1 MYYYSQTSIFSI
13 YTGML
18 LNHSEVYKLSDV
30 ILAHII
36 LIFITLLIQISH
48 VIEAFKFYLC
58 FYVFKTMLLNF

>member
-1 MYYYSQTSIFSI
+1 
-13 YTGML
+13 ML

-48 VIEAFKFYLC
+48 VIEAFKF
-58 FYVFKTMLLNF
+58 LNLSLQIYQKIKLQSKKATSKDAA

>member
-1 MYYYSQTSIFSI
+1 
-13 YTGML
+13 ML